1 VLYDMSYTNLM
12 LYSASLPSYNS
23 SKQKGKVKG
32 SYELI
37 NGDDPTRQ
45 AEINKL
51 FDETNRRR

>member
-1 VLYDMSYTNLM
+1 MSYTNLM

-32 SYELI
+32 SDELI